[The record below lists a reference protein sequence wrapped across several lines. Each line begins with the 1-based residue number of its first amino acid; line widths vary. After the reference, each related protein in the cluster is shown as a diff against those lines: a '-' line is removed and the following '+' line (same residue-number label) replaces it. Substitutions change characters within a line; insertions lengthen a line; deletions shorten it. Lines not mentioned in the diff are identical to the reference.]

1 MADAISQS
9 SNSNPTVQYR
19 TPTGQTVETPLD
31 QAPPQVQLM
40 YQQLP
45 QAQAQTSTAQSGAS
59 SAASGATVA
68 GVEAQKAP
76 AQINLGKDLAN
87 KMTLNSALA
96 KYTPLGMSADDIFKQ
111 YLSASPWGM
120 PNETPQELQQKG
132 VTAAA
137 LGDIGTP
144 GSFMDRYNTK
154 NALSGI
160 RDLRSKWQDVSTTAK
175 LPFLGSSTDK
185 AQGYEAGRTILG
197 NHLASLIPGASG
209 AQSTGQSLLD
219 TLPNVGDAS
228 QLIPGASEQKFNSV
242 EDQLLKTKGYSYKD
256 LGLPAPAG
264 QDQKKPSSGGD
275 LLTSLLGMVA
285 NPAINAAN
293 KTTADNAGMPNAK
306 GNPLQAVLNA
316 GGATANL
323 AKNTVGNPDIL
334 GEAATLATIPDGIGA
349 IKAAPEVLAKVLGKG
364 AVEEGGAALANAPGK
379 LSQFL
384 TPNKAKATIGAIRD
398 NLIST
403 ADKTGATIKG
413 EDVAN
418 SIRQWADK
426 AKLSNLPD
434 ADAIEQAAVNATK
447 HYAGQVFKPSDL
459 KNIYDGIE
467 TGYTKAG
474 VLKSSAS
481 SFIDTGIKK
490 IIADQVENVA
500 PGFQKT
506 SELFSKVFNGEKSS
520 AGKIIKNLPQGV
532 VRTGLNVAGL
542 VAVGK
547 LLGL

>member
-1 MADAISQS
+1 MADQIYQS
-9 SNSNPTVQYR
+9 GNSNPTVTY
-19 TPTGQTVETPLD
+19 TVPGGQTMTTPLNE
-31 QAPPQVQLM
+31 APPAVQLK
-40 YQQLP
+40 YQDLP
-45 QAQAQTSTAQSGAS
+45 QAQAQTSTAQSGAQ

-76 AQINLGKDLAN
+76 AQINMGADIKN
-87 KMTLNSALA
+87 KMTLDSALA
-96 KYTPLGMSADDIFKQ
+96 KYTPLGKTADEVFQQ
-111 YLSASPWGM
+111 YLAASPYGL
-120 PNETPQELQQKG
+120 PKESPQELMNKG
-132 VTAAA
+132 ITAPA

-185 AQGYEAGRTILG
+185 AQGHEAGRTILG

-219 TLPNVGDAS
+219 TLPNVGDAT

-256 LGLPAPAG
+256 LGLPAPTG

-285 NPAINAAN
+285 NPAIEATN

-316 GGATANL
+316 GSATANL
-323 AKNTVGNPDIL
+323 AKNTVGNSAIL

-349 IKAAPEVLAKVLGKG
+349 VKAAPEVLAKILGKG
-364 AVEEGGAALANAPGK
+364 AVEESGAVLANAPGK
-379 LSQFL
+379 LSQFI
-384 TPNKAKATIGAIRD
+384 TPNKAKAAIGVIRD
-398 NLIST
+398 NLISVG
-403 ADKTGATIKG
+403 DKTGATVKG
-413 EDVAN
+413 KDVAN
-418 SIRQWADK
+418 SIRQWADT

-434 ADAIEQAAVNATK
+434 ADAIEKAAVNAAK
-447 HYAGQVFKPSDL
+447 HYAGKVLQPSDL

-467 TGYTKAG
+467 TGYTKTG
-474 VLKSSAS
+474 VLKSSAAS
-481 SFIDTGIKK
+481 YIDTNVKK
-490 IIADQVENVA
+490 IIGGQLDTIA

-506 SELFSKVFNGEKSS
+506 SDLFSKVINGEKSS
-520 AGKIIKNLPQGV
+520 LGKFIKNVPGTAA
-532 VRTGLNVAGL
+532 RTGLYAAGFGGI
-542 VAVGK
+542 AK
-547 LLGL
+547 MLGL